1 MFFFRV
7 DPTFLGGWI
16 RFFSNGRTQIQIR
29 TTWIRIRY
37 FLEASDP
44 VNIINPD
51 PQLSGATTYVAE

>member
-1 MFFFRV
+1 MS
-7 DPTFLGGWI
+7 FLGGWI
-16 RFFSNGRTQIQIR
+16 RFFSNGQIQIQIR